1 MIKKRITAILAA
13 AIIAVGASVPAFA
26 DEDFNTAENDAQ
38 VLLTAQEAQADTA
51 LDIIS
56 DDSAAVALSDN
67 YDTAAINETDET
79 EDDDSDKAPVAT
91 RDIIIA
97 VCISVVV
104 GIIIGFI
111 GSGIMKSKL
120 TSVRYQSGAADYIVP
135 DSFKLND
142 SRDVY
147 LYSTVTKTER
157 QTDKDRSC
165 NKATDIKKHN
175 MPCSRR
181 RKPSVRLYGIFL
193 SEMPNNCLNGWFNFA
208 LQALDKRRG

>member
-13 AIIAVGASVPAFA
+13 AIIAVGASVPTFA
-26 DEDFNTAENDAQ
+26 DSDFNTAGNDAQ

-51 LDIIS
+51 LDTLDIIS

-67 YDTAAINETDET
+67 YDTAAINETGET
-79 EDDDSDKAPVAT
+79 EDDDSDEAPVST
-91 RDIIIA
+91 RDIVIA

-120 TSVRYQSGAADYIVP
+120 KSVSYQSGAADYIVP

-157 QTDKDRSC
+157 ATND
-165 NKATDIKKHN
+165 NKN
-175 MPCSRR
+175 
-181 RKPSVRLYGIFL
+181 
-193 SEMPNNCLNGWFNFA
+193 
-208 LQALDKRRG
+208 

>member
-1 MIKKRITAILAA
+1 MKKRITAILAA

-26 DEDFNTAENDAQ
+26 DEDFNTAGNDAPA
-38 VLLTAQEAQADTA
+38 LLTAQEAQADTA

-67 YDTAAINETDET
+67 YDTAAINETGDT
-79 EDDDSDKAPVAT
+79 ESDDSDEAPVST
-91 RDIIIA
+91 RDIVIA
-97 VCISVVV
+97 VCISVVI

-120 TSVRYQSGAADYIVP
+120 KSVSYQSGAADYVVP

-157 QTDKDRSC
+157 ATND
-165 NKATDIKKHN
+165 NKN
-175 MPCSRR
+175 
-181 RKPSVRLYGIFL
+181 
-193 SEMPNNCLNGWFNFA
+193 
-208 LQALDKRRG
+208 

>member
-1 MIKKRITAILAA
+1 MMKKRITAIIAA

-26 DEDFNTAENDAQ
+26 DSDFNTAENDAP
-38 VLLTAQEAQADTA
+38 VLLTVQEAQADTA
-51 LDIIS
+51 LDTLDTIS
-56 DDSAAVALSDN
+56 DGSATVTLSDN
-67 YDTAAINETDET
+67 YDTAAINETGDT

-91 RDIIIA
+91 RDIVIA

-120 TSVRYQSGAADYIVP
+120 KSVSYQSGAADYVVP

-157 QTDKDRSC
+157 QTDKDR
-165 NKATDIKKHN
+165 
-175 MPCSRR
+175 
-181 RKPSVRLYGIFL
+181 
-193 SEMPNNCLNGWFNFA
+193 
-208 LQALDKRRG
+208 

>member
-26 DEDFNTAENDAQ
+26 DEDFNTAGNDAQ

-51 LDIIS
+51 LDTLDTIDTIS
-56 DDSAAVALSDN
+56 DDSAAVVLSDN
-67 YDTAAINETDET
+67 YDTAAINETGET
-79 EDDDSDKAPVAT
+79 DSDDSDKAPVAT

-120 TSVRYQSGAADYIVP
+120 TSVRYQSGAADYMVP

-157 QTDKDRSC
+157 QTDKDR
-165 NKATDIKKHN
+165 
-175 MPCSRR
+175 
-181 RKPSVRLYGIFL
+181 
-193 SEMPNNCLNGWFNFA
+193 
-208 LQALDKRRG
+208 

>member
-1 MIKKRITAILAA
+1 MMKKRITAILAA
-13 AIIAVGASVPAFA
+13 AIIAVGASIPAFA
-26 DEDFNTAENDAQ
+26 DSDFYIAENDAP
-38 VLLTAQEAQADTA
+38 VLLTAQEAQADTT

-67 YDTAAINETDET
+67 YDTAAINETGDT

-97 VCISVVV
+97 VCISVVI

-120 TSVRYQSGAADYIVP
+120 TSVRYQSGAADYVVP

-142 SRDVY
+142 SRDIY

-157 QTDKDRSC
+157 STDD
-165 NKATDIKKHN
+165 NKH
-175 MPCSRR
+175 
-181 RKPSVRLYGIFL
+181 
-193 SEMPNNCLNGWFNFA
+193 
-208 LQALDKRRG
+208 

>member
-1 MIKKRITAILAA
+1 MKKRITAILAA
-13 AIIAVGASVPAFA
+13 AVIAVGASIPAFA
-26 DEDFNTAENDAQ
+26 DDDFYTAENDAP

-56 DDSAAVALSDN
+56 DDSATVTLSDN
-67 YDTAAINETDET
+67 YDTAAINETGDT

-97 VCISVVV
+97 VCISVVI

-120 TSVRYQSGAADYIVP
+120 TSVRYQSGAADYVVP

-142 SRDVY
+142 SRDIY

-157 QTDKDRSC
+157 STDD
-165 NKATDIKKHN
+165 NKH
-175 MPCSRR
+175 
-181 RKPSVRLYGIFL
+181 
-193 SEMPNNCLNGWFNFA
+193 
-208 LQALDKRRG
+208 

>member
-1 MIKKRITAILAA
+1 MKKRITAILAA
-13 AIIAVGASVPAFA
+13 AIIAVGASIPAFA
-26 DEDFNTAENDAQ
+26 DSDFYIAENDAP
-38 VLLTAQEAQADTA
+38 VLLTAQEAQADTT

-67 YDTAAINETDET
+67 YDTAAINETGDT

-97 VCISVVV
+97 VCISVVI

-120 TSVRYQSGAADYIVP
+120 TSVRYQSGAADYVVP

-142 SRDVY
+142 SRDIY

-157 QTDKDRSC
+157 STDD
-165 NKATDIKKHN
+165 NKH
-175 MPCSRR
+175 
-181 RKPSVRLYGIFL
+181 
-193 SEMPNNCLNGWFNFA
+193 
-208 LQALDKRRG
+208 

>member
-51 LDIIS
+51 LDTLDIIS

-67 YDTAAINETDET
+67 YDTAAINETGET
-79 EDDDSDKAPVAT
+79 EGDDSDKAPVAT
-91 RDIIIA
+91 RDIVIA

-157 QTDKDRSC
+157 QTDKDR
-165 NKATDIKKHN
+165 
-175 MPCSRR
+175 
-181 RKPSVRLYGIFL
+181 
-193 SEMPNNCLNGWFNFA
+193 
-208 LQALDKRRG
+208 

>member
-1 MIKKRITAILAA
+1 MMKKRITAILAA

-26 DEDFNTAENDAQ
+26 DSDFYTAGNDAQ
-38 VLLTAQEAQADTA
+38 VLLTAQADTA
-51 LDIIS
+51 LDTLDTIS
-56 DDSAAVALSDN
+56 DDSAAVVLSDN
-67 YDTAAINETDET
+67 YDTAAINETGET
-79 EDDDSDKAPVAT
+79 EGDDSDKAPVAT

-120 TSVRYQSGAADYIVP
+120 TSVRYQFGAADYMVP

-157 QTDKDRSC
+157 QTDKDR
-165 NKATDIKKHN
+165 
-175 MPCSRR
+175 
-181 RKPSVRLYGIFL
+181 
-193 SEMPNNCLNGWFNFA
+193 
-208 LQALDKRRG
+208 

>member
-1 MIKKRITAILAA
+1 MKKRITAILAA

-26 DEDFNTAENDAQ
+26 DSDFYTAGNDAQ

-51 LDIIS
+51 LDALDIIS
-56 DDSAAVALSDN
+56 DGSAAVVLSDN
-67 YDTAAINETDET
+67 YDTAAINETGDT
-79 EDDDSDKAPVAT
+79 EDDDSNKAPVAT

-111 GSGIMKSKL
+111 IMKSKL
-120 TSVRYQSGAADYIVP
+120 ASVRYQSGAADYMVP

-157 QTDKDRSC
+157 QTDKDR
-165 NKATDIKKHN
+165 
-175 MPCSRR
+175 
-181 RKPSVRLYGIFL
+181 
-193 SEMPNNCLNGWFNFA
+193 
-208 LQALDKRRG
+208 

>member
-1 MIKKRITAILAA
+1 MMKKRITAIIAA

-26 DEDFNTAENDAQ
+26 DSDFYTAGNDAQ

-56 DDSAAVALSDN
+56 DGSAAVALSDN
-67 YDTAAINETDET
+67 YDTAAINETGDT
-79 EDDDSDKAPVAT
+79 KDDDSDEAPVAT
-91 RDIIIA
+91 RDIVIA

-120 TSVRYQSGAADYIVP
+120 KSVSYQSGAADYVVP

-157 QTDKDRSC
+157 QTDKDR
-165 NKATDIKKHN
+165 
-175 MPCSRR
+175 
-181 RKPSVRLYGIFL
+181 
-193 SEMPNNCLNGWFNFA
+193 
-208 LQALDKRRG
+208 

>member
-1 MIKKRITAILAA
+1 MKKRITAILAA

-26 DEDFNTAENDAQ
+26 DSDFYTAGNDAP

-51 LDIIS
+51 LDTIDIIS
-56 DDSAAVALSDN
+56 DDSAAVVLSDN
-67 YDTAAINETDET
+67 YDTDAINETGET
-79 EDDDSDKAPVAT
+79 DSDDSDNSDKAPVAT

-157 QTDKDRSC
+157 QTDKDR
-165 NKATDIKKHN
+165 
-175 MPCSRR
+175 
-181 RKPSVRLYGIFL
+181 
-193 SEMPNNCLNGWFNFA
+193 
-208 LQALDKRRG
+208 

>member
-26 DEDFNTAENDAQ
+26 DEDFNTAENDAP

-51 LDIIS
+51 LDTLDIIS

-67 YDTAAINETDET
+67 YDTAAINETGDT
-79 EDDDSDKAPVAT
+79 EDDDSDEAPVAT
-91 RDIIIA
+91 RDIVIA
-97 VCISVVV
+97 VCISVVI

-120 TSVRYQSGAADYIVP
+120 KSVSYQSGAADYVVP

-142 SRDVY
+142 SRDIY

-157 QTDKDRSC
+157 QTDKDR
-165 NKATDIKKHN
+165 
-175 MPCSRR
+175 
-181 RKPSVRLYGIFL
+181 
-193 SEMPNNCLNGWFNFA
+193 
-208 LQALDKRRG
+208 

>member
-1 MIKKRITAILAA
+1 MMKKRITAILAA
-13 AIIAVGASVPAFA
+13 AIIAVGASIPAFA
-26 DEDFNTAENDAQ
+26 DSDFYTAENDAP

-56 DDSAAVALSDN
+56 DDSAIMTLSDN
-67 YDTAAINETDET
+67 YDTAAINETGDT

-97 VCISVVV
+97 VCISVVI

-120 TSVRYQSGAADYIVP
+120 TSVRYQSGAADYVVP

-142 SRDVY
+142 SRDIY

-157 QTDKDRSC
+157 STDD
-165 NKATDIKKHN
+165 NKH
-175 MPCSRR
+175 
-181 RKPSVRLYGIFL
+181 
-193 SEMPNNCLNGWFNFA
+193 
-208 LQALDKRRG
+208 

>member
-13 AIIAVGASVPAFA
+13 AIIAVGASVPTTFA
-26 DEDFNTAENDAQ
+26 DSDFNTAGNDAQ

-56 DDSAAVALSDN
+56 DDSATVVLSDN
-67 YDTAAINETDET
+67 YDTAAINETGET
-79 EDDDSDKAPVAT
+79 EDDDSDEAPVAT

-120 TSVRYQSGAADYIVP
+120 KSVSYQSGAADYVVP

-157 QTDKDRSC
+157 ATND
-165 NKATDIKKHN
+165 NKN
-175 MPCSRR
+175 
-181 RKPSVRLYGIFL
+181 
-193 SEMPNNCLNGWFNFA
+193 
-208 LQALDKRRG
+208 

>member
-1 MIKKRITAILAA
+1 MKKRITAILAA
-13 AIIAVGASVPAFA
+13 AIIAVGASVPAIA
-26 DEDFNTAENDAQ
+26 DSDFYTAGNDAQ

-51 LDIIS
+51 LDTLDAIS
-56 DDSAAVALSDN
+56 DDSAAVVLSDN
-67 YDTAAINETDET
+67 YDTAAINETGET
-79 EDDDSDKAPVAT
+79 EDNDSDKAPVAT
-91 RDIIIA
+91 RDIVIA

-120 TSVRYQSGAADYIVP
+120 TSVRYQSGAADYMVP

-157 QTDKDRSC
+157 QTDKDR
-165 NKATDIKKHN
+165 
-175 MPCSRR
+175 
-181 RKPSVRLYGIFL
+181 
-193 SEMPNNCLNGWFNFA
+193 
-208 LQALDKRRG
+208 

>member
-1 MIKKRITAILAA
+1 MKKRITAILAA
-13 AIIAVGASVPAFA
+13 AIITVGASVPAFA
-26 DEDFNTAENDAQ
+26 DSDFNTAGNDAQ

-51 LDIIS
+51 LDTLDAIS
-56 DDSAAVALSDN
+56 DDSAAVVLSDN
-67 YDTAAINETDET
+67 YDTAAINETG
-79 EDDDSDKAPVAT
+79 DSDKAPIAT
-91 RDIIIA
+91 RDIVIA

-120 TSVRYQSGAADYIVP
+120 KSVSYQSGAADYVVP

-157 QTDKDRSC
+157 QTDKDR
-165 NKATDIKKHN
+165 
-175 MPCSRR
+175 
-181 RKPSVRLYGIFL
+181 
-193 SEMPNNCLNGWFNFA
+193 
-208 LQALDKRRG
+208 

>member
-1 MIKKRITAILAA
+1 MKKRITAILAA

-51 LDIIS
+51 LDTLDTIS
-56 DDSAAVALSDN
+56 DDSAAVVLSDN
-67 YDTAAINETDET
+67 YDTDAINETGET
-79 EDDDSDKAPVAT
+79 DSDDSDKSPVAT

-157 QTDKDRSC
+157 QTDKDR
-165 NKATDIKKHN
+165 
-175 MPCSRR
+175 
-181 RKPSVRLYGIFL
+181 
-193 SEMPNNCLNGWFNFA
+193 
-208 LQALDKRRG
+208 

>member
-1 MIKKRITAILAA
+1 MMKKRITAILAA

-26 DEDFNTAENDAQ
+26 DSDFNTAGNDAP

-51 LDIIS
+51 LDTIDIIS
-56 DDSAAVALSDN
+56 DGSAAVVLSDN
-67 YDTAAINETDET
+67 YDTATINETGDT
-79 EDDDSDKAPVAT
+79 ESDDSDEAPVST
-91 RDIIIA
+91 RDIVIA
-97 VCISVVV
+97 VCISVVI

-120 TSVRYQSGAADYIVP
+120 KSVSYQSGAADYVVP

-157 QTDKDRSC
+157 QTDKDR
-165 NKATDIKKHN
+165 
-175 MPCSRR
+175 
-181 RKPSVRLYGIFL
+181 
-193 SEMPNNCLNGWFNFA
+193 
-208 LQALDKRRG
+208 

>member
-13 AIIAVGASVPAFA
+13 AIIAGGASVPTFA
-26 DEDFNTAENDAQ
+26 DSDFNTAENDAPA
-38 VLLTAQEAQADTA
+38 LLTAQEVQADTA

-67 YDTAAINETDET
+67 YDTAAINETGDT
-79 EDDDSDKAPVAT
+79 ESDDSDEAPVST
-91 RDIIIA
+91 RDIVIA
-97 VCISVVV
+97 VCISIVI

-120 TSVRYQSGAADYIVP
+120 KSVSYQSGAADYVVP

-157 QTDKDRSC
+157 QTDKDR
-165 NKATDIKKHN
+165 
-175 MPCSRR
+175 
-181 RKPSVRLYGIFL
+181 
-193 SEMPNNCLNGWFNFA
+193 
-208 LQALDKRRG
+208 

>member
-26 DEDFNTAENDAQ
+26 DSDFYTAGNDAQ

-56 DDSAAVALSDN
+56 DDSAAVVLSDN
-67 YDTAAINETDET
+67 YDTDAINETGET
-79 EDDDSDKAPVAT
+79 DSDDSDDSDKAPVAT

-120 TSVRYQSGAADYIVP
+120 TSVSYQSGAADYIVP

-142 SRDVY
+142 SRDIY

-157 QTDKDRSC
+157 QTDKDR
-165 NKATDIKKHN
+165 
-175 MPCSRR
+175 
-181 RKPSVRLYGIFL
+181 
-193 SEMPNNCLNGWFNFA
+193 
-208 LQALDKRRG
+208 

>member
-1 MIKKRITAILAA
+1 MMKKRITAILAA
-13 AIIAVGASVPAFA
+13 AIIAVGASIPAFA
-26 DEDFNTAENDAQ
+26 DSDFYTAENDAP

-56 DDSAAVALSDN
+56 DDSETVTLSDN
-67 YDTAAINETDET
+67 YDTAAINETGDT

-120 TSVRYQSGAADYIVP
+120 TSVRYQSGAADYVVP

-142 SRDVY
+142 SRDIY

-157 QTDKDRSC
+157 STDD
-165 NKATDIKKHN
+165 NKH
-175 MPCSRR
+175 
-181 RKPSVRLYGIFL
+181 
-193 SEMPNNCLNGWFNFA
+193 
-208 LQALDKRRG
+208 

>member
-1 MIKKRITAILAA
+1 MMKKRITAILAA
-13 AIIAVGASVPAFA
+13 AVIAVGASIPAFA
-26 DEDFNTAENDAQ
+26 DSDFYTAENDAP

-56 DDSAAVALSDN
+56 DDSATVTLSDN
-67 YDTAAINETDET
+67 YDTAAINETGDT

-97 VCISVVV
+97 VCISVVI

-120 TSVRYQSGAADYIVP
+120 TSVRYQSGAADYVVP

-142 SRDVY
+142 SRDIY

-157 QTDKDRSC
+157 STDD
-165 NKATDIKKHN
+165 NKH
-175 MPCSRR
+175 
-181 RKPSVRLYGIFL
+181 
-193 SEMPNNCLNGWFNFA
+193 
-208 LQALDKRRG
+208 

>member
-1 MIKKRITAILAA
+1 MMKKRITAILAA
-13 AIIAVGASVPAFA
+13 AVIAVGASVPAFA
-26 DEDFNTAENDAQ
+26 DSDFYTAGNDAQ

-51 LDIIS
+51 LDTLEAIS
-56 DDSAAVALSDN
+56 DDSATVVLSDN
-67 YDTAAINETDET
+67 YDTAAINETGET

-157 QTDKDRSC
+157 QTDKDR
-165 NKATDIKKHN
+165 
-175 MPCSRR
+175 
-181 RKPSVRLYGIFL
+181 
-193 SEMPNNCLNGWFNFA
+193 
-208 LQALDKRRG
+208 

>member
-26 DEDFNTAENDAQ
+26 DEDFNTAGNDAP

-51 LDIIS
+51 LDTIDTIS
-56 DDSAAVALSDN
+56 DDSAIVALSDN
-67 YDTAAINETDET
+67 YDTAAINETGDT
-79 EDDDSDKAPVAT
+79 ESDDSDEAPVST
-91 RDIIIA
+91 RDIVIA
-97 VCISVVV
+97 VCISVVI

-120 TSVRYQSGAADYIVP
+120 KSVSYQSGAADYVVP

-157 QTDKDRSC
+157 QTDKDR
-165 NKATDIKKHN
+165 
-175 MPCSRR
+175 
-181 RKPSVRLYGIFL
+181 
-193 SEMPNNCLNGWFNFA
+193 
-208 LQALDKRRG
+208 

>member
-1 MIKKRITAILAA
+1 MKKRITAILAA
-13 AIIAVGASVPAFA
+13 AIIAVGASIPAFA
-26 DEDFNTAENDAQ
+26 DSDFNTAENDAP

-51 LDIIS
+51 LDTIDIIS

-67 YDTAAINETDET
+67 YDTAAINETGNTDS
-79 EDDDSDKAPVAT
+79 DDSDKAPVAT
-91 RDIIIA
+91 RDIVIA
-97 VCISVVV
+97 VCISVVI

-120 TSVRYQSGAADYIVP
+120 KSVSYQSGAADYVVP

-157 QTDKDRSC
+157 QTDKDR
-165 NKATDIKKHN
+165 
-175 MPCSRR
+175 
-181 RKPSVRLYGIFL
+181 
-193 SEMPNNCLNGWFNFA
+193 
-208 LQALDKRRG
+208 

>member
-1 MIKKRITAILAA
+1 MMKKRITAILAA

-26 DEDFNTAENDAQ
+26 DSDFNTAEKDAL

-51 LDIIS
+51 LDTLDIIS
-56 DDSAAVALSDN
+56 DDSATVALSDN
-67 YDTAAINETDET
+67 YDTAAINETGDT
-79 EDDDSDKAPVAT
+79 EGDDSDKAPVAT
-91 RDIIIA
+91 RDIVIA
-97 VCISVVV
+97 VCISVVI

-120 TSVRYQSGAADYIVP
+120 TSVSYRSGAADYVVP

-157 QTDKDRSC
+157 QTDKDR
-165 NKATDIKKHN
+165 
-175 MPCSRR
+175 
-181 RKPSVRLYGIFL
+181 
-193 SEMPNNCLNGWFNFA
+193 
-208 LQALDKRRG
+208 

>member
-1 MIKKRITAILAA
+1 MMKKRITAIIAA
-13 AIIAVGASVPAFA
+13 AIIAVGASIPAFA
-26 DEDFNTAENDAQ
+26 DSDFYTAENDAP

-56 DDSAAVALSDN
+56 DDSAAVTLSDN
-67 YDTAAINETDET
+67 YDTAAINETGDT

-97 VCISVVV
+97 VCISVVI

-120 TSVRYQSGAADYIVP
+120 TSVRYQSGAADYVVP

-142 SRDVY
+142 SRDIY

-157 QTDKDRSC
+157 STDD
-165 NKATDIKKHN
+165 NKH
-175 MPCSRR
+175 
-181 RKPSVRLYGIFL
+181 
-193 SEMPNNCLNGWFNFA
+193 
-208 LQALDKRRG
+208 

>member
-1 MIKKRITAILAA
+1 MKKRITAILAA
-13 AIIAVGASVPAFA
+13 AVIAVGTSVPAFA
-26 DEDFNTAENDAQ
+26 DSDFYTAGNDAQ

-51 LDIIS
+51 LDTLDTIS
-56 DDSAAVALSDN
+56 DDSAAVVLSDN
-67 YDTAAINETDET
+67 YDTAAINETGET
-79 EDDDSDKAPVAT
+79 EGDDSDKAPVAT

-120 TSVRYQSGAADYIVP
+120 TSVRYQSGAADYMVP

-157 QTDKDRSC
+157 QTDKDR
-165 NKATDIKKHN
+165 
-175 MPCSRR
+175 
-181 RKPSVRLYGIFL
+181 
-193 SEMPNNCLNGWFNFA
+193 
-208 LQALDKRRG
+208 

>member
-26 DEDFNTAENDAQ
+26 DEDFNTAGNDAQ

-56 DDSAAVALSDN
+56 DDSAAVVLSDN
-67 YDTAAINETDET
+67 YDTAAINETGET
-79 EDDDSDKAPVAT
+79 DSDDSDKSPVAT

-157 QTDKDRSC
+157 QTDKDR
-165 NKATDIKKHN
+165 
-175 MPCSRR
+175 
-181 RKPSVRLYGIFL
+181 
-193 SEMPNNCLNGWFNFA
+193 
-208 LQALDKRRG
+208 

>member
-1 MIKKRITAILAA
+1 MKKRITAILAA
-13 AIIAVGASVPAFA
+13 AVIAVGASIPAFA
-26 DEDFNTAENDAQ
+26 DSDFYTAENDAP

-51 LDIIS
+51 FDIIS
-56 DDSAAVALSDN
+56 DDSATVTLSDN
-67 YDTAAINETDET
+67 YDTAAINETGDT

-120 TSVRYQSGAADYIVP
+120 TSVRYQSGAADYVVP

-142 SRDVY
+142 SRDIY

-157 QTDKDRSC
+157 STDD
-165 NKATDIKKHN
+165 NKH
-175 MPCSRR
+175 
-181 RKPSVRLYGIFL
+181 
-193 SEMPNNCLNGWFNFA
+193 
-208 LQALDKRRG
+208 